1 MTKALSDT
9 QLTILSAA
17 CQREDRSVYPIST
30 KLTGGALSK
39 VLASLIG
46 RGLLE
51 QAPAS
56 LQDTVWR
63 TDDDGNRLT
72 LRATRTAEIVLGIG
86 EPTVE
91 DGPQGSA
98 GARTP
103 KAAAARKGNKGE
115 RAARKAPAPA
125 SKGKR
130 QAKPKKR
137 PPVRPTHAK
146 EGKHRPGTK
155 QAKLIEMLQRKQGAT
170 VDEVV
175 KALGWQPHT
184 VRGAIAGALKKKLNL
199 KIESEKVEGRGR
211 VYRIAD

>member
-1 MTKALSDT
+1 MAKALSDT

-17 CQREDRSVYPIST
+17 CQREDRSVYPTAT

-46 RGLLE
+46 KGLLE
-51 QAPAS
+51 EVPAN

-63 TDDDGNRLT
+63 TDDGGNRFT
-72 LRATRTAEIVLGIG
+72 LRATPDPESALGIG
-86 EPTVE
+86 EAAA
-91 DGPQGSA
+91 GPQEVGDT
-98 GARTP
+98 RKP
-103 KAAAARKGNKGE
+103 KASAASTGKRIKAGSARKG
-115 RAARKAPAPA
+115 RRP
-125 SKGKR
+125 SLKGKGKAAPTKR
-130 QAKPKKR
+130 ASARRTRANDGKPR
-137 PPVRPTHAK
+137 A
-146 EGKHRPGTK
+146 GTK

-175 KALGWQPHT
+175 KALDWQPHT
-184 VRGAIAGALKKKLNL
+184 VRGATAGALKKKLNL

>member
-51 QAPAS
+51 QAPAT
-56 LQDTVWR
+56 LQDSVWR

-72 LRATRTAEIVLGIG
+72 LRATPAAEAALGIG
-86 EPTVE
+86 DAAAEPQEGGDTRKKASAA
-91 DGPQGSA
+91 SA
-98 GARTP
+98 GKRDKARP
-103 KAAAARKGNKGE
+103 ARKGRSSN
-115 RAARKAPAPA
+115 
-125 SKGKR
+125 SKGKGKAAPTKR
-130 QAKPKKR
+130 ASARRTRANDGKPR
-137 PPVRPTHAK
+137 A
-146 EGKHRPGTK
+146 GTK

-175 KALGWQPHT
+175 KALDWQPHT

>member
-51 QAPAS
+51 QAPAA
-56 LQDTVWR
+56 LADEVWR
-63 TDDDGNRLT
+63 TDDGGNRLT
-72 LRATRTAEIVLGIG
+72 LRATPAAEAALGIG
-86 EPTVE
+86 DAAAGSQEGGDTRKPKASAA
-91 DGPQGSA
+91 SA
-98 GARTP
+98 GKRDKARP
-103 KAAAARKGNKGE
+103 ARKGRSSN
-115 RAARKAPAPA
+115 
-125 SKGKR
+125 SKGKGKAAPTKR
-130 QAKPKKR
+130 ASARRTRANDGKPR
-137 PPVRPTHAK
+137 A
-146 EGKHRPGTK
+146 GTK

-211 VYRIAD
+211 VYRIAV